1 MGDATLPSPRWPRVA
16 QGRPTPGGIHMP
28 SRSILLVEED
38 AVCRGFLAD
47 NLPADGY
54 EVIVAADTADALQR
68 LRLAPNLV
76 LCDVDGAALELI
88 DAIRSA
94 GRLGARID
102 PTTPLIVLTREADA
116 PMRVR
121 FLEHGSDD
129 VLVKPFLYRELLAR
143 IGAVL
148 RRTHQPPQGR
158 RVRISELE
166 IDLIGQS
173 VLVAGRPVELAAKEY
188 ALLVHLAGDPQRV
201 FTKAELLRDVWG
213 YRALSRSRRVD
224 SHAARLRVKLRAAGE
239 APWVETVWGVGYR
252 LAPAGLL
259 AGERSAA

>member
-1 MGDATLPSPRWPRVA
+1 MGHATSHLFAVRIPGW
-16 QGRPTPGGIHMP
+16 PTPEAAMP
-28 SRSILLVEED
+28 PTRSILLVEED

-47 NLPADGY
+47 NLTADGY
-54 EVIVAADTADALQR
+54 EVIVADKDDALHS
-68 LRLAPNLV
+68 LRLAPDLV
-76 LCDVDGAALELI
+76 LCDVNGAALELI

-94 GRLGARID
+94 DRLGARID

-129 VLVKPFLYRELLAR
+129 VVVKPFLYRELLAR

-158 RVRISELE
+158 LRRISELE
-166 IDLIGQS
+166 IDLIAQS
-173 VLVAGRPVELAAKEY
+173 VLVAGRPVGLAAKEY
-188 ALLVHLAGDPQRV
+188 ALLVHLSGDPTRL

-213 YRALSRSRRVD
+213 HRALSHSRTVD
-224 SHAARLRVKLRAAGE
+224 SHAVRLRGKLRAAGE
-239 APWVETVWGVGYR
+239 APWLETVWGVGYR

-259 AGERSAA
+259 TG